1 MARIRLLAVSL
12 VLIAICS
19 PWAAGYSA
27 DDKSDKAPDTKMR
40 GQLPQN
46 WSKLGLS
53 DKQKQDI
60 YKVQNDFNTK
70 MDALRKQLDD
80 LKAAEKKELEKV
92 LTPAQKERLKEIL
105 TGKAPDT
112 SK

>member
-1 MARIRLLAVSL
+1 MISKRRRDRIGRRSGSVAV
-12 VLIAICS
+12 
-19 PWAAGYSA
+19 WEAAA
-27 DDKSDKAPDTKMR
+27 AK
-40 GQLPQN
+40 LPE
-46 WSKLGLS
+46 K
-53 DKQKQDI
+53 
-60 YKVQNDFNTK
+60 
-70 MDALRKQLDD
+70 DALRKQLDD

>member
-1 MARIRLLAVSL
+1 
-12 VLIAICS
+12 
-19 PWAAGYSA
+19 
-27 DDKSDKAPDTKMR
+27 
-40 GQLPQN
+40 
-46 WSKLGLS
+46 
-53 DKQKQDI
+53 
-60 YKVQNDFNTK
+60 

-80 LKAAEKKELEKV
+80 LKAAERKELEKV